1 MYHNITLYM
10 LITILALLN
19 KIHDSDTF
27 WILIQTKDYYCLSIS
42 SIVPLKDLDRLQR
55 NIFEQ
60 NQFV

>member
-1 MYHNITLYM
+1 M

-27 WILIQTKDYYCLSIS
+27 WILMQTKDYYCLSIS